1 MSSNPEALLEKVR
14 ARALALPAAVEKLSH
29 GAPGFYVEKGKFFA
43 YFSDDHHG
51 CGITALL
58 VKTSGLE
65 EQEMLI
71 EADPALYYRP
81 PYLGPYGWI
90 GIRLD
95 QGEPDWEHVNDWLV
109 KSWRMS
115 APRKL
120 ADVF

>member
-1 MSSNPEALLEKVR
+1 MSSKRWAALVWRLNEAGDLV
-14 ARALALPAAVEKLSH
+14 
-29 GAPGFYVEKGKFFA
+29 GF
-43 YFSDDHHG
+43 S
-51 CGITALL
+51 GITALL

-65 EQEMLI
+65 EQAMLI
-71 EADPALYYRP
+71 EADPDLYYRP

-95 QGEPDWEHVNDWLV
+95 TEEPDWEHVNDWLV
-109 KSWRMS
+109 KSWRLS

>member
-1 MSSNPEALLEKVR
+1 
-14 ARALALPAAVEKLSH
+14 
-29 GAPGFYVEKGKFFA
+29 
-43 YFSDDHHG
+43 
-51 CGITALL
+51 
-58 VKTSGLE
+58 
-65 EQEMLI
+65 MLI
-71 EADPALYYRP
+71 EANPALYYRP